1 MRRLAVLVL
10 VGGIAF
16 AQVGIEHTSS
26 RASAGPL
33 RARRSTTSVDD
44 ARTALPLP
52 RTVAVA
58 PSDEGRV
65 AAAARTG
72 RRSAATLD
80 GRASRSDTGGR
91 SVTDSVW
98 AALARCESGGNPAA
112 GGGGGQYFG
121 AFQFS
126 VATWRSLGYSGNPA
140 DQSYAVQLEA
150 AKRLQARSGW
160 GQWPRCARRLG
171 LR

>member
-1 MRRLAVLVL
+1 MLVL
-10 VGGIAF
+10 VGGIAL

-33 RARRSTTSVDD
+33 DTRRSTTSVDD
-44 ARTALPLP
+44 ARAALPLP

-65 AAAARTG
+65 AAASRAG
-72 RRSAATLD
+72 RRAGAAAD
-80 GRASRSDTGGR
+80 GRAGRSDTGGR
-91 SVTDSVW
+91 SATDGVW
-98 AALARCESGGNPAA
+98 AALAACESGGNPAA
-112 GGGGGQYFG
+112 GSSGGLYFG

-126 VATWRSLGYSGNPA
+126 VATWRSLGYSGNPT
-140 DQSYAVQLEA
+140 DHSYAVQLEA